1 MGAKM
6 KANLMC
12 VLLATC
18 VCASVLDGL
27 GAAVPP
33 SLDVRADVSDE
44 TAALQ
49 ARIDALAAAGGG
61 ELVIGAGIHRTGAL
75 FFKPGV
81 SLRIEKGGVL
91 LGSDA
96 HEAYPMR
103 ETRIE
108 GETCVYYPALINADR
123 CDGFR
128 ISGEGVVDGHGLPT
142 WRAFWKALKEN
153 PRCLNK
159 EPGLVRPRL
168 LYVSNSDNVDV
179 GGVTFRNAKFWTT
192 HYYNC
197 RNVRVHDCEIASE
210 VLDGVRGPSTDAI
223 DIDRCRGF
231 VVSNV
236 YMNVNDD
243 AVVIKGGKGPWAN
256 DPARHPENGPS
267 SDVLVVDSRFGRL
280 CHSCVTLGSECP
292 AASNV
297 VVRNCRVEGAGNF
310 LCLKMRS
317 DTPQAFSDVRVEDCV
332 GTCGNV
338 LRVCVWKQFADL
350 KDRSPADVFSRASGV
365 AFRRNAMTCR
375 QVERRDAPDGF
386 YALAPV
392 EWTDNRFVSTRPTR

>member
-1 MGAKM
+1 M
-6 KANLMC
+6 
-12 VLLATC
+12 VLIFLHFFL
-18 VCASVLDGL
+18 S
-27 GAAVPP
+27 AVPLAVGAGVDET
-33 SLDVRADVSDE
+33 SGTADE

-49 ARIDALAAAGGG
+49 ARIDALAASGGG
-61 ELVIGAGIHRTGAL
+61 ELVIGAGVHRSGAL

-81 SLRIEKGGVL
+81 GLRVEKGGVL

-128 ISGEGVVDGHGLPT
+128 ISGGGVVDGHGLPT
-142 WRAFWKALKEN
+142 WRAFWKTRREN

-168 LYVSNSDNVDV
+168 LYVSNSDGVDV
-179 GGVTFRNAKFWTT
+179 SGVTFRNSKFWTT

-197 RNVRVHDCEIASE
+197 RNVRVHDCEIAAD
-210 VLDGVRGPSTDAI
+210 VQDGVRGPSTDAI
-223 DIDRCRGF
+223 DIDKCQGF

-236 YMNVNDD
+236 FMNVNDD
-243 AVVIKGGKGPWAN
+243 AVVVKGGKGPWAG
-256 DPARHPENGPS
+256 DAARHPENGPS
-267 SDVLVVDSRFGRL
+267 KDVLVVDSRFGRL

-292 AASNV
+292 SASDV
-297 VVRNCRVEGAGNF
+297 VVRNCRIEGAGNL

-317 DTPQAFSDVRVEDCV
+317 DTPQTFSDVRIEDCV
-332 GTCGNV
+332 GACGNV

-350 KDRSPADVFSRASGV
+350 KGRTPAEVFSRASGV
-365 AFRRNAMTCR
+365 AFRRNALTCR
-375 QVERRDAPDGF
+375 RVENRDEPSGF
-386 YALAPV
+386 YELAPV
-392 EWTDNRFVSTRPTR
+392 EWTDNRWNK